1 MVILS
6 PSSLRGKKKKMS
18 YSRKKLLAKS
28 SRFNTVLQNCT
39 LKLMIMYLVKSGLNL
54 EKNKCMYFTN
64 LCTLQIC
71 VFYDFVFDDEYYCS
85 RLH

>member
-1 MVILS
+1 
-6 PSSLRGKKKKMS
+6 MS

-39 LKLMIMYLVKSGLNL
+39 LKLMIMYLVKSSLNL
-54 EKNKCMYFTN
+54 EKINVCI
-64 LCTLQIC
+64 LQIC
-71 VFYDFVFDDEYYCS
+71 VPCKSVYFMTVFDDEYYCS